1 MLDAINRLS
10 LDVFVET
17 AAAGLHRMEELK
29 NLASDPP
36 AEKLCLI
43 ENTSSSS
50 GLKEQYVAFIKTIRE
65 GKFGKTAQFWV
76 Q

>member
-1 MLDAINRLS
+1 
-10 LDVFVET
+10 
-17 AAAGLHRMEELK
+17 MEELK
-29 NLASDPP
+29 DLASDSL

-43 ENTSSSS
+43 ENTGSSS